1 MARAT
6 ARATSNDEWVYID
19 TELTVP
25 PKKQYNP
32 GTLFKRPTYSFDNA
46 ADFQDLTPEQIVT
59 TELYLIN
66 PKVDAGKTA
75 VKNALNE
82 QQREALLR
90 LMAIKK
96 VVDTLPKKDQEKVRL
111 DLITKYE
118 ISRGKEADK
127 EVERLLDEAA
137 AVVFQEENEA
147 NYDAKLGRR
156 VAQLKT
162 SGGKI
167 TRRRVSKT
175 HAHKIKTRIR
185 KSKTRVRKSKTC
197 KSKTRKSKTR
207 KSKRHAI
214 KI

>member
-6 ARATSNDEWVYID
+6 ASQNSDAEWVDIAE
-19 TELTVP
+19 ELTVP
-25 PKKQYNP
+25 PPKKAYKP

-46 ADFQDLTPEQIVT
+46 VDFQDLTPEQIVT

-66 PKVDAGKTA
+66 PKVDASKTA

-82 QQREALLR
+82 QQRKALLR

-96 VVDTLPKKDQEKVRL
+96 VVDTIPQKNKEKVRL

-118 ISRGKEADK
+118 ISRGNEAN
-127 EVERLLDEAA
+127 EAVQRLLDEATA
-137 AVVFQEENEA
+137 DVFREKNEA
-147 NYDAKLGRR
+147 NYDAKLERR
-156 VAQLKT
+156 VAELRKKG
-162 SGGKI
+162 GGKI
-167 TRRRVSKT
+167 TRRHGSKT
-175 HAHKIKTRIR
+175 HARKCKTR
-185 KSKTRVRKSKTC
+185 KCKTRKSKTC